1 MPRFAAN
8 LSLMYAE
15 LPFLDRF
22 GAAAADGFRTVE
34 CQFPYAEPAHAI
46 AQRLAEHGL
55 RQVLINAPPGRA
67 GERGL
72 AALPGREDEF
82 RRSLLEQALPY
93 ARALHCPRVH
103 VMAGTV
109 PDGTDHGA
117 DHTACRDTL
126 LRNLDWAA
134 QQAAAEG
141 VTLLLEPLNPR
152 DAPGYFYSRQAEA
165 HAVVA
170 ALGAPNLQVQF
181 DLYHCQIGEGDVAM
195 KLRQWLPGG
204 RVGHLQIAG
213 VPERHEP
220 DVGELHYPY
229 LFALIDALDW
239 REPIGAEYRP
249 RAGTSA
255 GLGWFT
261 PYKEDSP

>member
-15 LPFLDRF
+15 HPFLDRF
-22 GAAAADGFRTVE
+22 GAAAADGFRFVE
-34 CQFPYAEPAHAI
+34 CQFPYAVPAAAI
-46 AQRLAEHGL
+46 AQRLTEHGL
-55 RQVLINAPPGRA
+55 TQVLINAPPGGA

-72 AALPGREDEF
+72 AALPGREDAF
-82 RRSLLEQALPY
+82 RRGFVEQALPY
-93 ARALHCPRVH
+93 AHALRCPRVH

-109 PDGTDHGA
+109 PDGA
-117 DHTACRDTL
+117 DSGACRDTL
-126 LRNLDWAA
+126 LHNLDWAA
-134 QQAAAEG
+134 RQAAAEG
-141 VTLLLEPLNPR
+141 VMLLLEPLNPR
-152 DAPGYFYSRQAEA
+152 DAPAYLYSRQAEA

-170 ALGAPNLQVQF
+170 ALGAPNVAVQF
-181 DLYHCQIGEGDVAM
+181 DLYHCQVGEGDVAM

-204 RVGHLQIAG
+204 HVGHLQIAG

-229 LFALIDALDW
+229 LLALIDALGW

-255 GLGWFT
+255 GLGWFQ
-261 PYKEDSP
+261 PYKEASP

>member
-1 MPRFAAN
+1 MLRFAAN

-22 GAAAADGFRTVE
+22 GAAAADGFRCVE
-34 CQFPYAEPAHAI
+34 CQFPYGEPAEVI
-46 AQRLAEHGL
+46 AQRLAEHDL
-55 RQVLINAPPGRA
+55 KQVLINAPPGGA

-72 AALPGREDEF
+72 AALPGREAEF
-82 RRSLLEQALPY
+82 RRSIVEQALRY
-93 ARALHCPRVH
+93 AHVLRCPRVH

-109 PDGTDHGA
+109 PDGA
-117 DHTACRDTL
+117 DRNACRDTL

-134 QQAAAEG
+134 RQAAAEG

-152 DAPGYFYSRQAEA
+152 DAPGYFYSCQAEA

-170 ALGAPNLQVQF
+170 ALGAPNVAVQF
-181 DLYHCQIGEGDVAM
+181 DLYHCQVGEGDVAM
-195 KLRQWLPGG
+195 KLREWLPSG

-229 LFALIDALDW
+229 LFALIDSLGW

-261 PYKEDSP
+261 PYKEASP

>member
-8 LSLMYAE
+8 LSLMYTE
-15 LPFLDRF
+15 RPFLDRF
-22 GAAAADGFRTVE
+22 AAAAADGFAAVE
-34 CQFPYAEPAHAI
+34 CQFPYAEPAAAI

-55 RQVLINAPPGRA
+55 RQVLINAPPGRT

-82 RRSLLEQALPY
+82 RRSLLGQALPY
-93 ARALHCPRVH
+93 ARTLRCPRVH

-109 PDGTDHGA
+109 PDGVDRG
-117 DHTACRDTL
+117 ACRDTL

-134 QQAAAEG
+134 RRAVAEG

-165 HAVVA
+165 HALVDE
-170 ALGAPNLQVQF
+170 LGATNVQVQF
-181 DLYHCQIGEGDVAM
+181 DLYHCQIGEGDVATR
-195 KLRQWLPGG
+195 LHQWLPGG

-213 VPERHEP
+213 VPGRDEP

-229 LFALIDALDW
+229 LFALIDSLGW

-249 RAGTSA
+249 RGGTSA

-261 PYKEDSP
+261 PYKEASP

>member
-8 LSLMYAE
+8 LSLMYTE
-15 LPFLDRF
+15 RPFLDRF
-22 GAAAADGFRTVE
+22 AAAAADGFAAVE
-34 CQFPYAEPAHAI
+34 CQFPYDEPAAVI

-55 RQVLINAPPGRA
+55 RQVLINGPPGRA
-67 GERGL
+67 GERGV

-93 ARALHCPRVH
+93 ARTLRCPRVH

-109 PDGTDHGA
+109 PDGVDRG
-117 DHTACRDTL
+117 ACRDTL

-134 QQAAAEG
+134 RQAVAEG

-165 HAVVA
+165 HALVGE
-170 ALGAPNLQVQF
+170 LGATNVQVQF
-181 DLYHCQIGEGDVAM
+181 DLYHCQIGEGDVATR
-195 KLRQWLPGG
+195 LRQWLPGG
-204 RVGHLQIAG
+204 RVGHLQVAG

-220 DVGELHYPY
+220 DIGELHYPY
-229 LFALIDALDW
+229 LFALIDSLGW

-249 RAGTSA
+249 RGGTSA

-261 PYKEDSP
+261 PYKEASP